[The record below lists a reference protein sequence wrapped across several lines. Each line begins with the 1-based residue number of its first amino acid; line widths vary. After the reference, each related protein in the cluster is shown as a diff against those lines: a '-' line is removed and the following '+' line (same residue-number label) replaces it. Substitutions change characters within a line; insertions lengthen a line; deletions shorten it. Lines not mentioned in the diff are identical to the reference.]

1 MNIIGRLTR
10 DAEVS
15 TTANGKEVVNFSI
28 AVNDSY
34 KNKEGQRIEQTAFI
48 DCSYWLTPK
57 AVAFLVKGL
66 LVELSGRIS
75 ARAWLTSDGTAK
87 AGLNFHT
94 STIKPLGKSS
104 KSEQNEHS
112 ATPQQDEKPKRKG
125 RPVATVAPD
134 DDDLPF

>member
-1 MNIIGRLTR
+1 MNIIGRLTKN
-10 DAEVS
+10 AEVS

-34 KNKEGQRIEQTAFI
+34 KNKEGERIEQTAFI

-57 AVAFLVKGL
+57 AVAFLEKGL

-75 ARAWLTSDGTAK
+75 ARAWIASDGTAR
-87 AGLNFHT
+87 AGINFHT
-94 STIKPLGKSS
+94 STIKPLGRSS
-104 KSEQNEHS
+104 TREQQQS
-112 ATPQQDEKPKRKG
+112 TQATTAVKKTKTATA
-125 RPVATVAPD
+125 VASD

>member
-1 MNIIGRLTR
+1 MNIIGRLTKN
-10 DAEVS
+10 AEVS
-15 TTANGKEVVNFSI
+15 KTPNGREVVNFSI

-34 KNKEGQRIEQTAFI
+34 KNKAGQRIEQTEFV

-57 AVAFLVKGL
+57 AVTFLVKGL

-75 ARAWLTSDGTAK
+75 ARAWLSSDGTAK

-94 STIKPLGKSS
+94 SAIKPLGKSAKQENGQS
-104 KSEQNEHS
+104 TQASAEKQNANTAIQTGS
-112 ATPQQDEKPKRKG
+112 
-125 RPVATVAPD
+125 D

>member
-1 MNIIGRLTR
+1 MNIIGRLTKN
-10 DAEVS
+10 AEVS
-15 TTANGKEVVNFSI
+15 KTPNGKEVVNFSI

-34 KNKEGQRIEQTAFI
+34 KNKAGQRIEQTEFV

-57 AVAFLVKGL
+57 AVTFLVKGL

-75 ARAWLTSDGTAK
+75 ARAWLSSDGTAK

-94 STIKPLGKSS
+94 SAIKPLGKPAKQENGQSTQTS
-104 KSEQNEHS
+104 AEKQN
-112 ATPQQDEKPKRKG
+112 ANTAI
-125 RPVATVAPD
+125 VAGSD

>member
-1 MNIIGRLTR
+1 MNIIGRLTKN
-10 DAEVS
+10 AEVS
-15 TTANGKEVVNFSI
+15 KTANGREVVNFSI

-34 KNKEGQRIEQTAFI
+34 KNKAGQRIEQTEFV

-57 AVAFLVKGL
+57 AVTFLVKGL

-75 ARAWLTSDGTAK
+75 ARAWLSSDGTAK

-94 STIKPLGKSS
+94 SAIKPLGKSS
-104 KSEQNEHS
+104 KQENGQSTQGS
-112 ATPQQDEKPKRKG
+112 AGKKNVNNAMQAG
-125 RPVATVAPD
+125 SD

>member
-1 MNIIGRLTR
+1 MNIIGRLTKN
-10 DAEVS
+10 AEVS

-34 KNKEGQRIEQTAFI
+34 KNKAGERIEQTAFI

-57 AVAFLVKGL
+57 AVAFLEKGL

-75 ARAWLTSDGTAK
+75 ARAWITADGTAR
-87 AGLNFHT
+87 AGINFHT
-94 STIKPLGKSS
+94 STIKPLGRPATREQQQSAQATTAGKKS
-104 KSEQNEHS
+104 KT
-112 ATPQQDEKPKRKG
+112 AT
-125 RPVATVAPD
+125 ATATASD

>member
-1 MNIIGRLTR
+1 MNIIGRLTKN
-10 DAEVS
+10 AEVS
-15 TTANGKEVVNFSI
+15 KTPNGKEVVNFSI

-34 KNKEGQRIEQTAFI
+34 KNKAGQRIEQTEFV

-57 AVAFLVKGL
+57 AVTFLVKGL

-75 ARAWLTSDGTAK
+75 ARAWLSSDGTAK

-94 STIKPLGKSS
+94 SAIKPLGKPAKQENGQSTETS
-104 KSEQNEHS
+104 TEKQNANNAIQAGS
-112 ATPQQDEKPKRKG
+112 
-125 RPVATVAPD
+125 D

>member
-1 MNIIGRLTR
+1 MNIIGRLTKN
-10 DAEVS
+10 AEVS
-15 TTANGKEVVNFSI
+15 KTPNGKEVVNFSI

-34 KNKEGQRIEQTAFI
+34 KNKAGQRIEQTEFV

-57 AVAFLVKGL
+57 AVTFLVKGL

-75 ARAWLTSDGTAK
+75 ARAWLSSDGTAK

-94 STIKPLGKSS
+94 SAIKPLGKSS
-104 KSEQNEHS
+104 KQENGQSTQGSAGKQNANTAIQAGS
-112 ATPQQDEKPKRKG
+112 
-125 RPVATVAPD
+125 D